1 MGNIIGEG
9 FPKQII
15 EQVKT
20 RQEKYGSKTRNNEI
34 QTFLNSQTGWV
45 RLSSSVDVKVDARK
59 LGLLGPELAK
69 QYVLFNGSSKYTNT
83 GDAREIANQR
93 SGVASDLSSIHG
105 NFAYGIGG
113 NEMGLSPMPGITAMS
128 TKTETRGSLKT
139 STIQIKCHNR
149 IQFDIIDT
157 LYLRLG
163 FTMLLEWGNSSY
175 FNNKGEYIK
184 DNPYNLTD
192 DFLGIGKK
200 ITYSKYYPEIEK
212 RRLLSNGNYDAVMG
226 KVVNFNWSFNK
237 DGSYDV
243 TVVLRSM
250 GDVIES
256 LRTNILL
263 ADKFDTNAQDAEIVA
278 NYLQAQR
285 DVNNVED
292 IFITKSYEDPNGTTQ
307 YFTVE
312 NPIQRSES
320 TGLKPI
326 IIAPFKSEQE
336 AIERQNEQTEGT
348 EAYEDKQA
356 EVAAEGTAAIYAA
369 KDSTSLGRWIYESIE
384 RFQLTTS
391 SSTNGISRLT
401 TINNSLKVTS
411 FIRQKYF
418 NAIPPHYFI
427 SFKRLLDWV
436 QNNIIPRT
444 NNQPLFNID
453 TNPETNIIVLAGR
466 QVPTDNAICQV
477 AYTQEFS
484 GGQILYYLGG
494 GGGPSKKSGETF
506 EITKGDNRYG
516 KIMNIY
522 FNINFVLNSLK
533 ESSTDGKVT
542 LIDFLTKLCDGW
554 NSTTGNYSKLE
565 PTFVEETN
573 TLRFT
578 DENQL
583 PDRDAFLKDSKLYNP
598 PKSTELTYF
607 NIYGYYPQMDGNST
621 AGFVSDFSFETS
633 ISPNLATMITIGAN
647 NNGQIT
653 GEDATGVSRMNNGY
667 KDRIKP
673 IITSPGIS
681 NDEAEA
687 ASVED
692 LEKSYTKT
700 LTNLTSFLSSVG
712 SLNNVQLPTYDLEII
727 APFKTCIKT
736 LIEFDQ
742 SKKTQNKNLKANED
756 GEDLSGGEIFKNNY
770 ATASTGFLPFN
781 LSLTMDG
788 LSGMKIYQKFI
799 TDTSFLPSNYPSSL
813 EFLISGI
820 TNTIV
825 GNKWETKIESIAVP
839 KNPFSPKSDV
849 LPVYQER
856 KRQGTGVT
864 STGSVE
870 KLDKTITSGFPIKS
884 TSYSNK
890 TYRKNA
896 IMVHY
901 TADWQRPNNAK
912 ATIDYLNDNTN
923 SGLSYHYIIDG
934 VGHREQIVPNNV
946 RAYHAGADAESRA
959 RGNISANTLVVG
971 ISLQNIGF
979 KRNDIL
985 DKNGNLKQPNQE
997 PLVQLVNWNN
1007 EPITYRGH
1015 SFAQEVTDGQIAEL
1029 KKLLIELQADS
1040 TLDIPTLTWNGK
1052 ETYEQLFPPVI
1063 KGVKTLSYNKSKPGL
1078 YTHCSSNK
1086 EKADCLPTPKLIN
1099 LFKSFGGGM
1108 DGDLGLPT
1116 IVEMTEE
1123 GEIAL
1128 ITIASKI
1135 VDIFTRKDSEG
1146 VQGAKLLQ
1154 PAKGV
1159 NDDEELAVLLFNKWL
1174 NSKKILDLKS
1184 DIPISDGASLL
1195 YSWITKIK
1203 SNIVS
1208 KGSFSLNY
1216 TNLKGVLETF
1226 EVDTNF

>member
-1 MGNIIGEG
+1 
-9 FPKQII
+9 
-15 EQVKT
+15 
-20 RQEKYGSKTRNNEI
+20 
-34 QTFLNSQTGWV
+34 
-45 RLSSSVDVKVDARK
+45 
-59 LGLLGPELAK
+59 
-69 QYVLFNGSSKYTNT
+69 
-83 GDAREIANQR
+83 
-93 SGVASDLSSIHG
+93 
-105 NFAYGIGG
+105 
-113 NEMGLSPMPGITAMS
+113 
-128 TKTETRGSLKT
+128 
-139 STIQIKCHNR
+139 
-149 IQFDIIDT
+149 
-157 LYLRLG
+157 
-163 FTMLLEWGNSSY
+163 
-175 FNNKGEYIK
+175 
-184 DNPYNLTD
+184 
-192 DFLGIGKK
+192 
-200 ITYSKYYPEIEK
+200 
-212 RRLLSNGNYDAVMG
+212 
-226 KVVNFNWSFNK
+226 
-237 DGSYDV
+237 
-243 TVVLRSM
+243 
-250 GDVIES
+250 
-256 LRTNILL
+256 
-263 ADKFDTNAQDAEIVA
+263 
-278 NYLQAQR
+278 
-285 DVNNVED
+285 
-292 IFITKSYEDPNGTTQ
+292 
-307 YFTVE
+307 
-312 NPIQRSES
+312 
-320 TGLKPI
+320 
-326 IIAPFKSEQE
+326 
-336 AIERQNEQTEGT
+336 
-348 EAYEDKQA
+348 
-356 EVAAEGTAAIYAA
+356 
-369 KDSTSLGRWIYESIE
+369 
-384 RFQLTTS
+384 
-391 SSTNGISRLT
+391 
-401 TINNSLKVTS
+401 
-411 FIRQKYF
+411 
-418 NAIPPHYFI
+418 
-427 SFKRLLDWV
+427 
-436 QNNIIPRT
+436 
-444 NNQPLFNID
+444 
-453 TNPETNIIVLAGR
+453 
-466 QVPTDNAICQV
+466 
-477 AYTQEFS
+477 
-484 GGQILYYLGG
+484 
-494 GGGPSKKSGETF
+494 
-506 EITKGDNRYG
+506 
-516 KIMNIY
+516 MNIY

>member
-9 FPKQII
+9 FSKQIV

-45 RLSSSVDVKVDARK
+45 RLSSSVNVIVDSRK
-59 LGLLGPELAK
+59 LGLIGPELAK

-83 GDAREIANQR
+83 GDARELPNQR

-184 DNPYNLTD
+184 TNPYNLTD

-200 ITYSKYYPEIEK
+200 ITYSKYYREIEN

-243 TVVLRSM
+243 TVILRSM
-250 GDVIES
+250 GDIIES
-256 LRTNILL
+256 LRANILL
-263 ADKFDTNAQDAEIVA
+263 ADKFNTNVQNQLLIKEFQDTQDDLNKAGGSRGSETITS
-278 NYLQAQR
+278 
-285 DVNNVED
+285 ED
-292 IFITKSYEDPNGTTQ
+292 GQYQYTTTAIDAVGT
-307 YFTVE
+307 
-312 NPIQRSES
+312 
-320 TGLKPI
+320 
-326 IIAPFKSEQE
+326 APFVARPTLAQEE
-336 AIERQNEQTEGT
+336 AIQSNREQTEGT
-348 EAYEDKQA
+348 DEYKDKQA
-356 EVAAEGTAAIYAA
+356 EIATTGTAAIYAA
-369 KDSTSLGRWIYESIE
+369 KDSTSLGRWIYEQIEEIPLGDEINSNNGMQRRKSI
-384 RFQLTTS
+384 S
-391 SSTNGISRLT
+391 N
-401 TINNSLKVTS
+401 KKHYTS
-411 FIRQKYF
+411 FIRQKYS
-418 NAIPPHYFI
+418 NSIPPHYFI

-444 NNQPLFNID
+444 DNQPLFNID

-466 QVPTDNAICQV
+466 QYPTDNAICQV

-494 GGGPSKKSGETF
+494 GGGDAKRSGETF
-506 EITKGDNRYG
+506 EITKGNNRYG

-522 FNINFVLNSLK
+522 FNINFVLSSLK
-533 ESSTDGKVT
+533 ESSTDGKIT
-542 LIDFLTKLCDGW
+542 LIDFITKLCDGW
-554 NSTTGNYSKLE
+554 NNTTGNYSKLA

-633 ISPNLATMITIGAN
+633 ISPNLATMITVGAN

-681 NDEAEA
+681 NDEAEES
-687 ASVED
+687 SVED
-692 LEKSYTKT
+692 LEKNYAKT
-700 LTNLTSFLSSVG
+700 ITNLTSFLSSVG
-712 SLNNVQLPTYDLEII
+712 SLNNTELPIYDPEII
-727 APFKTCIKT
+727 APFKTCIET

-742 SKKTQNKNLKANED
+742 SKKTQNKNQKVNED
-756 GEDLSGGEIFKNNY
+756 DEDLSGGEIFKNNY

-788 LSGMKIYQKFI
+788 LSGMRIYQKFI

-864 STGSVE
+864 STGEVE
-870 KLDKTITSGFPIKS
+870 KTDATITSKIPIKS

-896 IMVHY
+896 IMIHY
-901 TADWQRPNNAK
+901 SAGWQ
-912 ATIDYLNDNTN
+912 LNDNGRQTLDVLNSRTN

-934 VGHREQIVPNNV
+934 ASNREVVVPNNV
-946 RAYHAGADAESRA
+946 GAYHAGADAESRA
-959 RGNISANTLVVG
+959 KGNISANSLVVG
-971 ISLQNIGF
+971 ICLQNIGY
-979 KRNDIL
+979 KRNDIV
-985 DKNGNLKQPNQE
+985 DKNGNLTQPNQE
-997 PLVQLVNWNN
+997 PLVQLVDWNN
-1007 EPITYRGH
+1007 KPITYRGH

-1029 KKLLIELQADS
+1029 KKLLIELQADP

-1052 ETYEQLFPPVI
+1052 ETYEQLFPPVVR
-1063 KGVKTLSYNKSKPGL
+1063 GVKTLSYSKSKPGL

-1086 EKADCLPTPKLIN
+1086 GKADCLPTPKLIN
-1099 LFKSFGGGM
+1099 LFKSFGSGLKEKVSYPNLGSLAEQIQAIFLLTDSQGEVLFIQQDLEGNDIIYKEALFAPFKGGTFSDD
-1108 DGDLGLPT
+1108 DGIGASKVFNKFINSPKVQNSVAQFNEVDYGIWRRWITLVGIYLSKESGKA
-1116 IVEMTEE
+1116 EMTWN
-1123 GEIAL
+1123 G
-1128 ITIASKI
+1128 KKYI
-1135 VDIFTRKDSEG
+1135 VN
-1146 VQGAKLLQ
+1146 A
-1154 PAKGV
+1154 
-1159 NDDEELAVLLFNKWL
+1159 
-1174 NSKKILDLKS
+1174 
-1184 DIPISDGASLL
+1184 
-1195 YSWITKIK
+1195 
-1203 SNIVS
+1203 
-1208 KGSFSLNY
+1208 NY
-1216 TNLKGVLETF
+1216 
-1226 EVDTNF
+1226 